1 MKTDEGRELDLA
13 LKDLKEKLD
22 LFNAKPDR
30 LKDLFVDISPSGGYE
45 ADNEPNSDSNS
56 PSPTIVSSA
65 FDFPPDS
72 LGLISRQR
80 IQCESM
86 ASLVENPA
94 AAKEA
99 IKQINRQSSLSEA
112 HSYYPVQNSADRSEE
127 ERERLCPPYCSRH
140 FSVVNESCS
149 FHNHGF
155 GKACMRCDDD
165 VTSSVRHSSESNGE
179 TMPKS
184 PNVLERVLEEQVDS
198 YGDSGV
204 ELGSATV

>member
-1 MKTDEGRELDLA
+1 MS

-30 LKDLFVDISPSGGYE
+30 LKDLSVDISPSGGYN
-45 ADNEPNSDSNS
+45 ADNEPSSDSNS
-56 PSPTIVSSA
+56 PSPTIVPSV

-72 LGLISRQR
+72 LSLISRQR
-80 IQCESM
+80 VQCESM

-112 HSYYPVQNSADRSEE
+112 RSYYPIQNSADRSEE
-127 ERERLCPPYCSRH
+127 ERERLCPPYVSRH
-140 FSVVNESCS
+140 FSVVDESCF

-155 GKACMRCDDD
+155 GEACMRCNDD
-165 VTSSVRHSSESNGE
+165 VTSSVRHSSESNDE

-184 PNVLERVLEEQVDS
+184 PDVLEMALEEQIDS
-198 YGDSGV
+198 YRDSGV
-204 ELGSATV
+204 EFGSTIV